1 MPSLNSAGSISAGE
15 RRQRPT
21 PRTATRGA
29 SSTRQRPRNTG
40 ASARF
45 DATMT
50 ALTGGCPMPDLTT
63 VPARKG
69 KAAYLGRGERLRL
82 INTHGGQVVDT
93 WAFSRDDIHEFMS
106 MEHSRAHLSKILPT
120 AGDTMVSNRRCPILT
135 FVEDT
140 SGGVHDTLIA
150 ACDPRR

>member
-1 MPSLNSAGSISAGE
+1 
-15 RRQRPT
+15 
-21 PRTATRGA
+21 
-29 SSTRQRPRNTG
+29 
-40 ASARF
+40 
-45 DATMT
+45 
-50 ALTGGCPMPDLTT
+50 MPDLTT

-106 MEHSRAHLSKILPT
+106 MEHSHAHLSKILPT
-120 AGDTMVSNRRCPILT
+120 AGDTMVTNRRRPILD

-140 SGGVHDTLIA
+140 SGGIHDTLIA
-150 ACDPRR
+150 PCRGLS